1 MHRLFL
7 LSLPCFPLASA
18 PIGYDCREYDCVTAF
33 ARSPV
38 AAPNPPVPSGAITN
52 ESGRAI
58 WIGGFRL
65 HFWDGTT
72 DSMGSSGVMPDFWP
86 YDLSDTDIIAW
97 REGPGS
103 FFLKDAR
110 NLDAFSSRLG
120 MVFGPGGYYDLF
132 FADPVHINAAGNA
145 ILFRGVQRR
154 DLGDN
159 LIESGLLVAVAWDQS
174 DLFRLVGSRA
184 SQFTPTRIPEP
195 STSALILASG
205 LALAARRAWNRR
217 RTTIGKDALAL

>member
-1 MHRLFL
+1 MQRLFL
-7 LSLPCFPLASA
+7 LSLLCFPVASA

-33 ARSPV
+33 TRNPI

-58 WIGGFRL
+58 WISGSRL
-65 HFWDGTT
+65 HFWNGTT
-72 DSMGSSGVMPDFWP
+72 DSVGSSDVMPDFWP

-103 FFLKDAR
+103 FWLKDAR
-110 NLDAFSSRLG
+110 NLDAISSRLS
-120 MVFGPGGYYDLF
+120 MVFGPGGHYDLY

-159 LIESGLLVAVAWDQS
+159 LIESGLLVAVAWDQG
-174 DLFRLVGSRA
+174 DLSRLAGNRA
-184 SQFTPTRIPEP
+184 SVFAPSRIPEP
-195 STSALILASG
+195 STFALILAG
-205 LALAARRAWNRR
+205 GFALGARRAWNRR
-217 RTTIGKDALAL
+217 RTTIGEDARV